1 MDYLEKMVQTV
12 YLGGMA
18 QMGKMA
24 YQGKMVEMGL
34 TERTAFLR
42 IWQIIQILML

>member
-1 MDYLEKMVQTV
+1 MDYLERMEKMVQTV

-24 YQGKMVEMGL
+24 YQEKMVEMGL

-42 IWQIIQILML
+42 I